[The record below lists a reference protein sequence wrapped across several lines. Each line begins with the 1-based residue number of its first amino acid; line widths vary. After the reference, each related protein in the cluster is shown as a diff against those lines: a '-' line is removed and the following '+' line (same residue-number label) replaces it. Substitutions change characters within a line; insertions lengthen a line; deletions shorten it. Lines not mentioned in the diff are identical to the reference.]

1 MRVVADTNVVVSGL
15 LWQGPPR
22 RIVDAARAGLLV
34 LVSSEPLVAAQLS
47 AAMLADLYAEF
58 AELVAP
64 ASIAPTILD
73 DPDDDAVLATALAGG
88 ADLIVSGDVHLLAL
102 SRYQGIRIVD
112 AATFASVIAIR
123 ES

>member
-1 MRVVADTNVVVSGL
+1 M
-15 LWQGPPR
+15 
-22 RIVDAARAGLLV
+22 
-34 LVSSEPLVAAQLS
+34 
-47 AAMLADLYAEF
+47 
-58 AELVAP
+58 AP